1 MHEAVFGCL
10 VAKGVARY
18 SAYLSYRAASEAPL
32 ARLLFDA
39 LNHRSVPSAS
49 RLVAC
54 TPALFWKHAQEQV
67 SGVKFGRLKTLLT
80 RRSPHRSTAQS
91 PGSTA

>member
-67 SGVKFGRLKTLLT
+67 SGVKLGRLKTLHT
-80 RRSPHRSTAQS
+80 RGNTPESASKH
-91 PGSTA
+91 